1 MKIFSPK
8 TMEKAILTQIT
19 YIHMY
24 SYFGRKNGHSIG
36 FEQKR
41 QFFAENV
48 RKSDLSKKFNL
59 GVSVYFDYVSPVSTI
74 TRQ

>member
-1 MKIFSPK
+1 
-8 TMEKAILTQIT
+8 
-19 YIHMY
+19 MY